1 MGREVFRDHFLPT
14 ERTGHGLGS
23 LLVPRTQTFPWQVT
37 TAAADQLGLTFVVNI
52 SHVGLQARGGAEGLL
67 TETTGDQDIGM
78 F

>member
-1 MGREVFRDHFLPT
+1 MSRLVLRTPT
-14 ERTGHGLGS
+14 AAR
-23 LLVPRTQTFPWQVT
+23 QVA